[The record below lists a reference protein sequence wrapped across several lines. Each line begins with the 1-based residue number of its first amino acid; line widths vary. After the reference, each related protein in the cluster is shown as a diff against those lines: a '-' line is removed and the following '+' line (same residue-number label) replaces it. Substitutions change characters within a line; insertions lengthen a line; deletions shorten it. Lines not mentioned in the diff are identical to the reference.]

1 MAITGEQIS
10 SSDALYLDLID
21 YHVPSEQLQALQ
33 DALVEAPSLSK
44 EGIEHII
51 TRFITRPAE
60 SELKQLAEGIRK
72 HFGYQHLDEIEQS
85 LENEKDESL
94 KTWASKMLSILQQRS
109 FIAKQTSL
117 KLQHLGRGLSLQ
129 QCMQLE
135 RDLQD
140 IWFEHGDF
148 IEGVRALIVD
158 KDRQPRWQERNPE
171 LEQILEKLS

>member
-1 MAITGEQIS
+1 
-10 SSDALYLDLID
+10 
-21 YHVPSEQLQALQ
+21 
-33 DALVEAPSLSK
+33 
-44 EGIEHII
+44 
-51 TRFITRPAE
+51 
-60 SELKQLAEGIRK
+60 
-72 HFGYQHLDEIEQS
+72 HLDEIEQS
-85 LENEKDESL
+85 LENEQDESL

-117 KLQHLGRGLSLQ
+117 KLQHLGRGLSLP

-158 KDRQPRWQERNPE
+158 KDKQPQWQERNSKFEP
-171 LEQILEKLS
+171 ILEKLS

>member
-1 MAITGEQIS
+1 MLKRFVNI
-10 SSDALYLDLID
+10 
-21 YHVPSEQLQALQ
+21 
-33 DALVEAPSLSK
+33 LV
-44 EGIEHII
+44 
-51 TRFITRPAE
+51 F
-60 SELKQLAEGIRK
+60 
-72 HFGYQHLDEIEQS
+72 QHLDEIEQS
-85 LENEKDESL
+85 LANEQDEQL
-94 KTWASKMLSILQQRS
+94 NAWASKLLHLLQQRS
-109 FIAKQTSL
+109 FVAKQTSL

-158 KDRQPRWQERNPE
+158 KDKQPQWKQANPE

>member
-1 MAITGEQIS
+1 MK
-10 SSDALYLDLID
+10 LN
-21 YHVPSEQLQALQ
+21 
-33 DALVEAPSLSK
+33 K
-44 EGIEHII
+44 
-51 TRFITRPAE
+51 
-60 SELKQLAEGIRK
+60 
-72 HFGYQHLDEIEQS
+72 S
-85 LENEKDESL
+85 LENEQDESL

-117 KLQHLGRGLSLQ
+117 KLQYLGRGLSLQ

-158 KDRQPRWQERNPE
+158 KDKQPRWQERNPE

>member
-1 MAITGEQIS
+1 M
-10 SSDALYLDLID
+10 SDA
-21 YHVPSEQLQALQ
+21 
-33 DALVEAPSLSK
+33 
-44 EGIEHII
+44 
-51 TRFITRPAE
+51 
-60 SELKQLAEGIRK
+60 IRQ
-72 HFGYQHLDEIEQS
+72 HFGFQHLDEIEQS
-85 LENEKDESL
+85 LANEQDEKL
-94 KTWASKMLSILQQRS
+94 QPWASKMFNLLQQRS
-109 FIAKQTSL
+109 FVAKQTSL

-158 KDRQPRWQERNPE
+158 KDKQPKWKKQNPE

>member
-1 MAITGEQIS
+1 
-10 SSDALYLDLID
+10 
-21 YHVPSEQLQALQ
+21 
-33 DALVEAPSLSK
+33 
-44 EGIEHII
+44 

-72 HFGYQHLDEIEQS
+72 DFGFQHLDEIEQS
-85 LENEKDESL
+85 LENEQDESL

-148 IEGVRALIVD
+148 IEG
-158 KDRQPRWQERNPE
+158 
-171 LEQILEKLS
+171 